1 MSSVP
6 DSLGAV
12 IRGCQTHYSN
22 DSIAEL
28 ERSLL
33 HREEKKK
40 KLGERG
46 PGGNLVLFCLFS
58 LFSPPQMWHP
68 SSFVFFYSMKKIN
81 KQATIYPEPSQV
93 FQEGRRHRK
102 EITVPHGGASSVVL

>member
-40 KLGERG
+40 KIGREGAGWKSCAIL
-46 PGGNLVLFCLFS
+46 LVFS
-58 LFSPPQMWHP
+58 LFS
-68 SSFVFFYSMKKIN
+68 SSDVASFLFRFLLFHEKD
-81 KQATIYPEPSQV
+81 KQAGNHIS
-93 FQEGRRHRK
+93 
-102 EITVPHGGASSVVL
+102 

>member
-40 KLGERG
+40 NWERG
-46 PGGNLVLFCLFS
+46 GRVEILCYFACFLSFLLLRCGILPLSFS
-58 LFSPPQMWHP
+58 FIP
-68 SSFVFFYSMKKIN
+68 
-81 KQATIYPEPSQV
+81 
-93 FQEGRRHRK
+93 
-102 EITVPHGGASSVVL
+102 